1 MMPIPKRFL
10 PVKRALAIAIL
21 GVMIVATMRLYSLWG
36 AEASPFSDEVVDLRT
51 VAMNI
56 VRHSAGVQPGE
67 LVWIRGGAD
76 DVIFMENL
84 AVAVGA
90 EGGHPLITVNS
101 DEVTR
106 RWYREVDERYDAQ
119 REEWTWQMY
128 ERADVS
134 IVIQSTDYSIYAD
147 IPEHRL
153 KAWDDENAGL
163 IEVIRRRGVREVRIG
178 NGLYPARWQAA
189 MLGVELADLESVFFA
204 GLSADPLHLAHS
216 GARLQEIL
224 EGAENVRIQHANGT
238 NLRIS
243 RGRGTIIVS
252 DGRTSALPREEGL
265 EPLLNMT
272 WLPAG
277 EITLALDP
285 NRTEGRLVVERLL
298 LDGQVLGPMTLVY
311 SDGELQSLHSET
323 DVSAFRAYVESGE
336 VLSDR
341 LTGLKIG
348 INPQVTDGRMLPWMG
363 AGVVSVS
370 MGSNVLLGGDID
382 LPFYFFLTLVG
393 ATIHVED
400 RLVVENGILVLPET
414 TR

>member
-1 MMPIPKRFL
+1 M
-10 PVKRALAIAIL
+10 KRALAIAVL
-21 GVMIVATMRLYSLWG
+21 GIVIVGMARLYSRWG
-36 AEASPFSDEVVDLRT
+36 AEAAPRSDEVPDLRT
-51 VAMNI
+51 VALNI
-56 VRHSAGVQPGE
+56 VRQSAGVQPGD

-76 DVIFMENL
+76 DVHFMEYL

-90 EGGHPLITVNS
+90 EGGHPLISVSS
-101 DEVTR
+101 DEVMR

-134 IVIQSTDYSIYAD
+134 IVIQSTDYSIYAE

-153 KAWDDENAGL
+153 RAWDNENAGL
-163 IEVIRRRGVREVRIG
+163 VEVIRRRGVREVRIG
-178 NGLYPARWQAA
+178 NGLYPAAWQAA
-189 MLGVELADLESVFFA
+189 MLGVELADLKSAFFA
-204 GLSADPLHLAHS
+204 GLSADPLRLADS
-216 GARLQEIL
+216 GARLKEIL
-224 EGAENVRIQHANGT
+224 GAAENVRIRHANGT
-238 NLRIS
+238 DLRVS
-243 RGRGTIIVS
+243 RGRGAIIVS
-252 DGRTSALPREEGL
+252 DGRTSVQPELEGADSV
-265 EPLLNMT
+265 LNMT

-277 EITLALDP
+277 EVTLALDP
-285 NRTEGRLVVERLL
+285 HRTEGRLVVERLL

-311 SDGELQSLHSET
+311 SNGKLQSLDSET
-323 DVSAFRAYVESGE
+323 DVAPFRAYIESDGA
-336 VLSDR
+336 LSDR

-400 RLVVENGILVLPET
+400 RLVVENGVLMLPGV